1 MLWVKIFL
9 KINKALIIKYLQ
21 QKNHRRNLR
30 NYGEI
35 DNF

>member
-1 MLWVKIFL
+1 MGKNIF
-9 KINKALIIKYLQ
+9 KNNKVLIIKYLQ

-35 DNF
+35 VKI